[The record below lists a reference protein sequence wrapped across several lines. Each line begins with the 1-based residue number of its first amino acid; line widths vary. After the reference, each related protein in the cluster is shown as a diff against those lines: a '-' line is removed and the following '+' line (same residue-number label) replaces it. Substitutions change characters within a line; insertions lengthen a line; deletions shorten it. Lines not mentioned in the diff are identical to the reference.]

1 MSIRGIIEAAT
12 ARQGEWK
19 PSFVFDITDGSD
31 RTSDASDIIFVNNER
46 EQWDDDPFF
55 VEPSA
60 VAEYLVAFQPEHVS
74 LMEAV
79 VEATEPWAPC
89 SQCSAQ
95 TEPSETCGLPHSDE
109 ITSFACVVMPHRQ
122 ALESLLAYRRERGLL

>member
-1 MSIRGIIEAAT
+1 MRIRDIIEAAT

-60 VAEYLVAFQPEHVS
+60 VAEYLVAFQPEHVA

-79 VEATEPWAPC
+79 VEATTDCVNRRGDFEY
-89 SQCSAQ
+89 QCQAVDA
-95 TEPSETCGLPHSDE
+95 L
-109 ITSFACVVMPHRQ
+109 IT
-122 ALESLLAYRRERGLL
+122 YRREHGLE